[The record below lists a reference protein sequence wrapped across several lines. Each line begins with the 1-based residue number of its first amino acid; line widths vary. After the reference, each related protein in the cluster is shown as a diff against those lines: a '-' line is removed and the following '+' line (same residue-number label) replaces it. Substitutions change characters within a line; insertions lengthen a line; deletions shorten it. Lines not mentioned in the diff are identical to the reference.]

1 MKEVWNWI
9 QLAIATVGGFLGWF
23 LGGYDG
29 FLYALIAF
37 IVIDYVTGVFCAIV
51 NKKLC
56 SEIGAKGIFKK
67 VLIFI
72 MVGIAHI
79 IDTHILGSIGDNSG
93 AIRTAVIFFYLSNE
107 GVSILENAG
116 HIGLPIPEKL
126 KVVLHQLHE
135 RDEEPRKPGDG
146 V

>member
-1 MKEVWNWI
+1 MLLFYMQINFEEVLCMREIWYWVR
-9 QLAIATVGGFLGWF
+9 IALTAVGGFLGWF

-29 FLYALIAF
+29 FLYALVAF
-37 IVIDYVTGVFCAIV
+37 VIIDYLTGVFCAIA

-79 IDTHILGSIGDNSG
+79 IDTQILVSIGANSG
-93 AIRTAVIFFYLSNE
+93 ILRT
-107 GVSILENAG
+107 
-116 HIGLPIPEKL
+116 
-126 KVVLHQLHE
+126 
-135 RDEEPRKPGDG
+135 
-146 V
+146 